1 MKKDEWIQLN
11 NIESSYNFE
20 GDTADQKG

>member
-1 MKKDEWIQLN
+1 MKKDKWIQLN